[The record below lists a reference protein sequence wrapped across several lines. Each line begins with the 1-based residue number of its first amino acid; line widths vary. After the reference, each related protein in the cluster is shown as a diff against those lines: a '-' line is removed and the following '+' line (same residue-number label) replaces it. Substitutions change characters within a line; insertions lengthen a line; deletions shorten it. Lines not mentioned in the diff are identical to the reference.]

1 MVYFHTEYLLV
12 EYHDASN
19 ILLSQ
24 WYGKCSSLQYRQ
36 ALIKLVRLARQLNA
50 PYAIID
56 SRLLAPLDS
65 DDLAWT
71 RTVYLQALSQLPLK
85 RTASLCPFDPTAER
99 QLQQVFSTRGTS
111 LLPFEIKEFEDLTS
125 AYDWLTSEE

>member
-12 EYHDASN
+12 EYHAASHV
-19 ILLSQ
+19 LLSQ

-36 ALIKLVRLARQLNA
+36 ALIKLVRLARQLGA
-50 PYAIID
+50 PYAILD
-56 SRLLAPLDS
+56 SRLLSPLDP

-71 RTVYLQALSQLPLK
+71 RDVYAQAFSQLPLK
-85 RTASLCPFDPTAER
+85 RSAALTPYNPTAER
-99 QLQQVFSTRGTS
+99 QFQQIFMGKSS
-111 LLPFEIKEFEDLTS
+111 YLPFETREFDDLTS